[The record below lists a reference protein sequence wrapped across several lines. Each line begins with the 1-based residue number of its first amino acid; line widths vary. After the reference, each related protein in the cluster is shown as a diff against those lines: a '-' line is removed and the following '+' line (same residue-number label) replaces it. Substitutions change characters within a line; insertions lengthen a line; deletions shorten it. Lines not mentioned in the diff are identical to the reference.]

1 MSHSISIDRFQVE
14 WDETLG
20 TGCGSVFLF
29 PQKGKKGSKSQGVTL
44 DEDSRCL
51 PAKGPLRRGGP
62 HPRGDYHGRNGSDP
76 RARVCKVTQA
86 GWSLCCPEIIWTGLE
101 LVSTTQITGKQDIF
115 TENGNKTRTWKVM
128 FLYILYTI
136 IIFCRP
142 QGEKKDIMEAKISV
156 KSEQISYPAFSPHY

>member
-1 MSHSISIDRFQVE
+1 MRPLVLAVALYSFSHKRERRD
-14 WDETLG
+14 L
-20 TGCGSVFLF
+20 
-29 PQKGKKGSKSQGVTL
+29 KAKGSLWMRTHGAYQQ
-44 DEDSRCL
+44 
-51 PAKGPLRRGGP
+51 RGLWGGAP
-62 HPRGDYHGRNGSDP
+62 PPEGRLSWPNGSDP

-115 TENGNKTRTWKVM
+115 TENANKSRTWKVM